1 MQPLL
6 DNPPPVQ
13 HYQPG
18 TWGPKAADDLM
29 SAYGGW
35 REPWTGA

>member
-13 HYQPG
+13 PYAPG
-18 TWGPKAADDLM
+18 TWGPEAAEALVAGHGKWHD
-29 SAYGGW
+29 
-35 REPWTGA
+35 PWLP